1 MYTTARPTFA
11 GTKNFVAA
19 RQWPGHEG
27 LINDVDGDLVQIG
40 PVNFMSNAWSP
51 SGGNLR
57 KFEKMPE
64 LSTHSPAVTNDGGMM
79 AILREDQELFKTLN
93 SRCENM
99 KKAVVALSGKKKK
112 GTEIETDDED
122 D

>member
-1 MYTTARPTFA
+1 
-11 GTKNFVAA
+11 
-19 RQWPGHEG
+19 
-27 LINDVDGDLVQIG
+27 
-40 PVNFMSNAWSP
+40 
-51 SGGNLR
+51 
-57 KFEKMPE
+57 MPE

>member
-1 MYTTARPTFA
+1 
-11 GTKNFVAA
+11 
-19 RQWPGHEG
+19 
-27 LINDVDGDLVQIG
+27 
-40 PVNFMSNAWSP
+40 
-51 SGGNLR
+51 
-57 KFEKMPE
+57 
-64 LSTHSPAVTNDGGMM
+64 M